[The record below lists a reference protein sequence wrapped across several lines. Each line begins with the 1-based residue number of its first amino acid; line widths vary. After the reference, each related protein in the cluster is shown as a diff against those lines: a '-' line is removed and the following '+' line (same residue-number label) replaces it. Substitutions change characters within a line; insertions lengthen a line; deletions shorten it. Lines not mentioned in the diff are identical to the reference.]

1 MVAEAVSQVTTPEA
15 GHDYVR
21 VNMVV
26 SGEGRLQVKS
36 EHTDTVSQSEVVLHG
51 AHITQKAE

>member
-1 MVAEAVSQVTTPEA
+1 MSQVTTPEA